1 MAMAAASLVAA
12 PSTAALSG
20 PACQIG
26 CKSEQAD
33 VGRARANCRAV
44 NAIAADGLA
53 AFSASSSSSS
63 SSCGGSLQVSCGR
76 RNSRLAWKSSSQ
88 LFGLGGC
95 GCHGSRPNARAPG
108 KLPRGGS
115 VRISAEKIDP
125 TNVIAT
131 LVKLGKQGLEVGTK
145 LVPDSVPRPVAQA
158 GVGLAGLVVGS
169 FVLRSLFSTVF
180 FIVAVGGLSYIGFLY
195 LTKGEGSS
203 SSGGTLDKGSGK
215 PKSTDE
221 ALEEARKIMDKYK

>member
-1 MAMAAASLVAA
+1 MKRGPACLMKSDRSAVLDSIIFLHGQFKRRSRRDEMAMAAASLVAA

-125 TNVIAT
+125 TNGVST
-131 LVKLGKQGLEVGTK
+131 FFR
-145 LVPDSVPRPVAQA
+145 SSSFRVPRGSVSCRISPAFVWR
-158 GVGLAGLVVGS
+158 LVQNRGHYV
-169 FVLRSLFSTVF
+169 
-180 FIVAVGGLSYIGFLY
+180 
-195 LTKGEGSS
+195 
-203 SSGGTLDKGSGK
+203 
-215 PKSTDE
+215 PC
-221 ALEEARKIMDKYK
+221 